1 MVIIGGPNGAG
12 KSTIAPEVL
21 RDLLGVTTFVNAD
34 VIAQGLC
41 AFDPESVAIEA
52 GRFMLARLKELADQR
67 HSFAFETTLASRT
80 FAPWLAELKSRV
92 GYRVHL
98 VYAWLPSADA
108 AVERVRNRVR
118 RGGHAVPDEVV
129 RRRFERSLHN
139 LFDLYLPLADAW
151 HIYDSSQTPAA
162 RVAFRAIGRKI
173 KIVQSDRWEEI
184 QESAR

>member
-1 MVIIGGPNGAG
+1 
-12 KSTIAPEVL
+12 
-21 RDLLGVTTFVNAD
+21 
-34 VIAQGLC
+34 
-41 AFDPESVAIEA
+41 
-52 GRFMLARLKELADQR
+52 MLNHLHELAEQR
-67 HSFAFETTLASRT
+67 QSFAFETTLASRT
-80 FAPWLAELKSRV
+80 FATWLAELKSRM

-98 VYAWLPSADA
+98 VYAWLPSADV

-118 RGGHAVPDEVV
+118 RGGHSVPDEVI

-162 RVAFRAIGRKI
+162 RVAFQAIGRRI
-173 KIVQSDRWEEI
+173 TIMHSERWQEI